1 MNMETLVD
9 DQLVELARQAGQ
21 HATAEEAVR
30 SALEEYVSRRRRQR
44 IIDLFGTVEYEDDY
58 DYKAL
63 RHEDRPCTC
72 WSIPA
77 SGRSLYAVGA
87 LVCRP
92 TNGRLLSN

>member
-63 RHEDRPCTC
+63 RHEDRP
-72 WSIPA
+72 
-77 SGRSLYAVGA
+77 
-87 LVCRP
+87 
-92 TNGRLLSN
+92 